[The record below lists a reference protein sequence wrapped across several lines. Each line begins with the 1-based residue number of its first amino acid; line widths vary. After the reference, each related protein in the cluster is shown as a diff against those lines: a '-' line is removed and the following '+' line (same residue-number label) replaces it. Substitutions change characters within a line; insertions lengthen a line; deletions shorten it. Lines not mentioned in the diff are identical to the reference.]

1 MRVFVT
7 GASGF
12 IGSAVV
18 PELLGAG
25 HRVLGLARS
34 DASAKALADA
44 GAEVHRGSLDDL
56 ASLRAGAAEADG
68 VIHLA
73 FIHDFANFEAS
84 LKAEF
89 AAVQAIGDALV
100 GTEKPFAI
108 ASGLL
113 GVAPGRMAVETVA
126 APAEWP
132 RGRAETILKELARKG
147 VRTSA
152 VRLAPTVHGAGDH
165 GFVHMLIE
173 IARARG
179 AAAYIGEGANRW
191 PAVHRKDAARL
202 FRLAIERAPAGSTF
216 HAAAEEGVTAK
227 EIATAIGAGLGLP
240 VVSKT
245 PAEAPE
251 HFDGF
256 VGWAFGMDAPTS
268 SATTREQLGWA
279 PKEPTLLDDVKAHYF
294 G

>member
-1 MRVFVT
+1 MRIFVT

-25 HRVLGLARS
+25 HQVLGLARS
-34 DASAKALADA
+34 EASAKALVDA
-44 GAEVHRGSLDDL
+44 GAEVHRGQLDDL
-56 ASLRAGAAEADG
+56 ESLRVGAAKADG

-73 FIHDFANFEAS
+73 FIHNFANFEAS

-89 AAVQAIGDALV
+89 AAVQALGDALV

-113 GVAPGRMAVETVA
+113 GVAPGRLAVETDA
-126 APAEWP
+126 APTEWP
-132 RGRAETILKELARKG
+132 RGRSETILKELAAKG

-152 VRLAPTVHGAGDH
+152 IRLAPTVHGSGDH

-173 IARARG
+173 TARAKG

-202 FRLAIERAPAGSTF
+202 FRLALERGPAGSTF

-240 VVSKT
+240 VVGKT
-245 PAEAPE
+245 PAEAMD
-251 HFDGF
+251 HFGGF
-256 VGWAFGMDAPTS
+256 MGWAFGMDAPTS
-268 SATTREQLGWA
+268 SAATRKQLGWA
-279 PKEPTLLDDVKAHYF
+279 PSEPMLLEDVKAHYF
-294 G
+294 R